1 MKNESLEESKYQT
14 QEKDMKKFLT
24 VVGLLTVVATPAL
37 AQPFWPY
44 HEPPHAF
51 ENGQGAFAKA
61 GSKGPD
67 FSSLYYAQEPDESR
81 SPPPGAYN
89 NLGR

>member
-1 MKNESLEESKYQT
+1 MKSESMEEST
-14 QEKDMKKFLT
+14 QEKDMKKIMT

-37 AQPFWPY
+37 AQPFWPDV
-44 HEPPHAF
+44 EPPHAF
-51 ENGQGAFAKA
+51 ENGQGAFATA
-61 GSKGPD
+61 VSKGPD
-67 FSSLYYAQEPDESR
+67 SSSLYYVQEPDESR

>member
-1 MKNESLEESKYQT
+1 MKNESLEESKYRT

-44 HEPPHAF
+44 HEPLHAF
-51 ENGQGAFAKA
+51 ENGQAAFTNAV
-61 GSKGPD
+61 SKGPD
-67 FSSLYYAQEPDESR
+67 SSTLYYAQEPDESR